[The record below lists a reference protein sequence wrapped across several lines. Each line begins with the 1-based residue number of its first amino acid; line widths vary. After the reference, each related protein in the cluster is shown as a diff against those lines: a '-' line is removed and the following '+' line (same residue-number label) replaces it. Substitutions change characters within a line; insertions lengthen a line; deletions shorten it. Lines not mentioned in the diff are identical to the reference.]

1 MVLPLLA
8 PSPVGDNLASDLTAP
23 LPPSDMM
30 LDLATLLAA
39 SATATLSLA
48 IPVLFVAW
56 RVRVHHGLA
65 LWGLGLVLITLSY
78 PAFGLR
84 ALGWTSGSI
93 LVTNLLTGLTL
104 VVHTLAVRAF
114 QHERIWRFPN
124 WVVWLPLV
132 LNMAA
137 VIVFLRDDHWR
148 NILVAATQATMGFML
163 LHEAWAPGLTERRLT
178 GRWVLIGGA
187 SMLCVTLVCR
197 TVFMALASDWDARY
211 NVPTHVQASTYFV
224 AMAVV
229 LINSM
234 GFVLMQMERSIDQQR
249 SLATHDALTGLY
261 NRSALQD
268 LLPLCAAQ
276 ARRHQAPLAC
286 LMLDIDHF
294 KHVNDAHGHLAGDT
308 VLQEVARR
316 VRARMRQSDILARF
330 GGEEFLAILPA
341 TDQAGA
347 MHLAEDVRQAIATQP
362 IGLSDN
368 GEYITVTI
376 SIGVHVGI
384 PDEDQNAV
392 ERMID
397 LSDQALY
404 EAKEAGRDRVMY
416 R

>member
-1 MVLPLLA
+1 
-8 PSPVGDNLASDLTAP
+8 
-23 LPPSDMM
+23 M
-30 LDLATLLAA
+30 LDLVTLLAA

-48 IPVLFVAW
+48 IPVMFVAW
-56 RVRVHHGLA
+56 RVRVHQGLA
-65 LWGLGLVLITLSY
+65 MWGLGLVLITLSY
-78 PAFGLR
+78 PTFGLR
-84 ALGWTSGSI
+84 ALGWTSSSI

-104 VVHTLAVRAF
+104 VLHTLAVRAF
-114 QHERIWRFPN
+114 QRERLWRLPT

-132 LNMAA
+132 LNMVA
-137 VIVFLRDDHWR
+137 VLVFLHDDHWR
-148 NILVAATQATMGFML
+148 NILVAATQTAMGLML
-163 LHEAWAPGLTERRLT
+163 LHEAWAPGLAERRLT

-187 SMLCVTLVCR
+187 GILCVTLVCR

-224 AMAVV
+224 VMAVV

-249 SLATHDALTGLY
+249 ALATHDALTGLY

-268 LLPLCAAQ
+268 LQPLCAAQ

-294 KHVNDAHGHLAGDT
+294 KSVNDAHGHLAGDE

-316 VRARMRQSDILARF
+316 VRARMRQSDILVRF

-341 TDQAGA
+341 TDRAGA
-347 MHLAEDVRQAIATQP
+347 MRLAEDIRQAIAAQP
-362 IGLSDN
+362 IELSET
-368 GEYITVTI
+368 GQHITVTI

-384 PDEDQNAV
+384 PDEDPKAL
-392 ERMID
+392 ERMMG

-404 EAKEAGRDRVMY
+404 EAKKAGRNRVMY
-416 R
+416 G